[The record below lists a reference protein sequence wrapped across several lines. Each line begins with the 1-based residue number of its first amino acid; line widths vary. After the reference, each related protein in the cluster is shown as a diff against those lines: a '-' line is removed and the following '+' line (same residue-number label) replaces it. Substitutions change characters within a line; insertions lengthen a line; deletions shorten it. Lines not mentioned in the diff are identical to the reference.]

1 MSVVS
6 ASPEGQRLRRVSPIR
21 LLLTRPEFG
30 SVIGAVIVF
39 LIFAVLSILRGDIGK
54 GFLSVQGAASFLE
67 VSAYVGIIGVAVSL
81 LMIAGE
87 FDLSVGSMIGAAS
100 LLLGLLI
107 VQYGVPPTV
116 AIVLTFAFA
125 LGVGAFNGWLRIK
138 TGLPSFIV
146 TLGMLLILRGAGIGF
161 TRFITS
167 NTIVSG
173 VNANTAND
181 PVVGLFTASINIGGG
196 EFKVVLL
203 WWLLTVVVATWVL
216 TRTRFGNWIFA
227 VGGSE
232 QAARYVGVPVNRV
245 KIILFM
251 TTAASAALF
260 ACIQVL
266 NFGSAD
272 VLRGQNKEF
281 EAIITAV
288 VGGTLLTGGYG
299 SALGSAFGAFIL
311 GTTQLGIN
319 FVGINSDWYQ
329 VVLGSILLLAVLANT
344 YLLRRASGAR
354 S

>member
-1 MSVVS
+1 MSTDHVATES
-6 ASPEGQRLRRVSPIR
+6 DRLRSVHPIR

-30 SVIGAVIVF
+30 AVVGAVIVY
-39 LIFAVLSILRGDIGK
+39 LIFAALSVARGDVGK
-54 GFLSVQGAASFLE
+54 GFLSLQGAAGYLE
-67 VSAYVGIIGVAVSL
+67 VAAQVGILGAAVSL

-87 FDLSVGSMIGAAS
+87 FDLSIGSTIGAAG

-107 VQYGVPPTV
+107 VQWGVPPTL

-125 LGVGAFNGWLRIK
+125 LGVGAFNGYLRIK
-138 TGLPSFIV
+138 TGLPSFLV
-146 TLGMLLILRGAGIGF
+146 TLGTLYILRGAGIGF
-161 TRFITS
+161 TRLITGQ
-167 NTIVSG
+167 TIVSG
-173 VNANTAND
+173 IPQYTAND
-181 PVVGLFTASINIGGG
+181 PLVQLFTAKISVGGAD
-196 EFKVVLL
+196 FKIVLL
-203 WWLLTVVVATWVL
+203 WWVVAVVVATWIL
-216 TRTRFGNWIFA
+216 TRTKFGNWIFA
-227 VGGSE
+227 VGGSD

-245 KIILFM
+245 KVMLFM
-251 TTAASAALF
+251 ATAVAATLL

-266 NFGSAD
+266 SVGSAD

-329 VVLGSILLLAVLANT
+329 VVLGAILLMAVLVNT
-344 YLLRRASGAR
+344 YLLRRASG
-354 S
+354 SH

>member
-1 MSVVS
+1 MTTSS
-6 ASPEGQRLRRVSPIR
+6 ATAGHERLRPVSPLR
-21 LLLTRPEFG
+21 MLLSRPEL
-30 SVIGAVIVF
+30 GAVVGAVLVF
-39 LIFAVLSILRGDIGK
+39 LIFGFLSVLRGDIGK
-54 GFLSVQGAASFLE
+54 GFLSIQGAASFLE
-67 VSAYVGIIGVAVSL
+67 VSAQVGILGATVAL

-87 FDLSVGSMIGAAS
+87 FDLSVGSMVGAAG

-107 VQYGVPPTV
+107 VQYGVPPTI
-116 AIVLTFAFA
+116 AIILTFVFA
-125 LGVGAFNGWLRIK
+125 IAVGAFNGWLRIK
-138 TGLPSFIV
+138 TGLPSFII

-161 TRFITS
+161 TRAITS

-173 VNANTAND
+173 LNTYTAND
-181 PVVGLFTASINIGGG
+181 PVAALFTSSINIGGG
-196 EFKVVLL
+196 AFKIVLV
-203 WWLLTVVVATWVL
+203 WWILSVVVATWVL

-232 QAARYVGVPVNRV
+232 QSARYVGVPVSRV
-245 KIILFM
+245 KILLFM
-251 TTAASAALF
+251 ATAASAALL

-266 NFGSAD
+266 SVGSAD

-329 VVLGSILLLAVLANT
+329 VVLGAILLLAVLANM

>member
-1 MSVVS
+1 MTTAS
-6 ASPEGQRLRRVSPIR
+6 ATGEDQRLRSVSPLR
-21 LLLTRPEFG
+21 LFLSRPEFG
-30 SVIGAVIVF
+30 AIVGAIIVF
-39 LIFAVLSILRGDIGK
+39 LIFAILSVARGDVGK
-54 GFLSVQGAASFLE
+54 GFLSVQGAASYLE
-67 VSAYVGIIGVAVSL
+67 IAAQVGILGAAVSL

-87 FDLSVGSMIGAAS
+87 FDLSVGSMIGAAG

-107 VQYGVPPTV
+107 VQYGVPPTI

-125 LGVGAFNGWLRIK
+125 LAVGAFNGWLRIK

-161 TRFITS
+161 TRAITS

-181 PVVGLFTASINIGGG
+181 PIVKLFTASVTIGGG

-203 WWLLTVVVATWVL
+203 WWIVAVVVATWVL

-227 VGGSE
+227 VGGGE
-232 QAARYVGVPVNRV
+232 QAARYVGVPVHRV
-245 KIILFM
+245 KVILFM
-251 TTAASAALF
+251 TTAASAALL

-266 NFGSAD
+266 SFGSAD
-272 VLRGQNKEF
+272 VLRGTNKEF

-329 VVLGSILLLAVLANT
+329 VVLGAVLLLAVLANT
-344 YLLRRASGAR
+344 YLLRRASGSR
-354 S
+354 